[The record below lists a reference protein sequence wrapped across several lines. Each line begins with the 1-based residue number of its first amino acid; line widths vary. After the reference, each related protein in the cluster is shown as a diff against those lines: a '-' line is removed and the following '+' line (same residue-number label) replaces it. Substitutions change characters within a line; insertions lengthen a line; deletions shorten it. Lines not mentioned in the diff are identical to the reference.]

1 MSLKGKDNQAASED
15 VLKLAP
21 QVLYIFSLHIYLV
34 YLPIFIRSEKKIVGH
49 ALCIA
54 VISALLT
61 SLFFS
66 DSLDG
71 FRNLLE
77 LRIYEFF

>member
-34 YLPIFIRSEKKIVGH
+34 YLPIFIRSEQKIVGH

-61 SLFFS
+61 SLFF
-66 DSLDG
+66 
-71 FRNLLE
+71 
-77 LRIYEFF
+77 RIH